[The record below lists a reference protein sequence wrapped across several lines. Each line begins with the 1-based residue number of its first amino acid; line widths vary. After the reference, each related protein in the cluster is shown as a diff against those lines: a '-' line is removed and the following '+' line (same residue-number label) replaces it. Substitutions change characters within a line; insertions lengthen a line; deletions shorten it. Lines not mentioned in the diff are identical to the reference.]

1 MKAINLVPTSQVPEA
16 TADPTAHADW
26 MELSALSSLSCEASA
41 QDLIAAIRRTGS
53 SDAILDVDESEEDW
67 VDSQYVGGHPR
78 LDDAVEKEDQE
89 LERIADDAFEQLGRR
104 EEYLGEQYPFTLG
117 NSRSVL
123 KSNTGAVDT
132 AYAFLAA
139 VTSLAWK
146 NKTAPASAASLFEL
160 LSAAAL
166 VSYLGG
172 EDTARSYHFGFPRRT
187 GPPGFRDAVNDL
199 CQQMGEGGGCRTDR
213 PKAADVKDAK
223 LDLVAWIP
231 FGDGRSNQLSVF
243 GQCATGDKWRGKIN
257 ELQPIDFCKMWL
269 KEQPAMSPSLAFFVP
284 RDIMEDNWPE
294 AAIGDR
300 RLVFDRLR
308 IARMLGQID
317 AKLARICATWT
328 ASALR

>member
-1 MKAINLVPTSQVPEA
+1 M
-16 TADPTAHADW
+16 
-26 MELSALSSLSCEASA
+26 
-41 QDLIAAIRRTGS
+41 AAIRRTGS
-53 SDAILDVDESEEDW
+53 SDAILDVDTSEQDW
-67 VDSQYVGGHPR
+67 VDGQYGSGDPH
-78 LDDAVEKEDQE
+78 LDDAVEKEDEE

-104 EEYLGEQYPFTLG
+104 EEYLGERYPFTLS
-117 NSRSVL
+117 NSRRVL

-139 VTSLAWK
+139 VTSLARM
-146 NKTAPASAASLFEL
+146 NRTAALCAASLFEH

-166 VSYLGG
+166 VGYLGG
-172 EDTARSYHFGFPRRT
+172 EDTARSYHFGFPRRK
-187 GPPGFRDAVNDL
+187 GPPGFRDAVDDL

-213 PKAADVKDAK
+213 PRVADVKDAK

-243 GQCATGDKWRGKIN
+243 GQCATGGEWRGKIN

-284 RDIMEDNWPE
+284 RDIKEDDWPE

-308 IARMLGQID
+308 IARMLRQID
-317 AKLARICATWT
+317 VRLARLFARWT